1 MLRVTSF
8 ASECGDFAWPART
21 AIGGHACA
29 LELFLES
36 TENATRNGVASIRT
50 FSSMSV
56 ETSLKVAAVERHQRE
71 RGNVEIVKATH
82 VDRDRICALC
92 GPPARECADPALWA
106 ELMVN
111 GLLAE
116 LIVLQVLQARTQRK
130 LVRRDEHPQRAPL
143 LADRA
148 VAGDHAADVGCDLET
163 DLAAVAAAGVI
174 PALRHRDLQ
183 RRNQR
188 RVGQPAV

>member
-1 MLRVTSF
+1 MNAAPESGNLTSILQPRR
-8 ASECGDFAWPART
+8 A
-21 AIGGHACA
+21 
-29 LELFLES
+29 
-36 TENATRNGVASIRT
+36 
-50 FSSMSV
+50 
-56 ETSLKVAAVERHQRE
+56 LKVAAVERHQRE

-82 VDRDRICALC
+82 VDRDRLCALRC
-92 GPPARECADPALWA
+92 PPARECADTALWA

-111 GLLAE
+111 ALLAE

-130 LVRRDEHPQRAPL
+130 LVRRDEYPQRAPL

-163 DLAAVAAAGVI
+163 NLAAVTAAGVI